1 MELAIRNLALSTTL
15 TLCAAEGYAEI
26 NRLQNLGEFCHTRD
40 VCGRRQSLEYSA
52 EPPR

>member
-26 NRLQNLGEFCHTRD
+26 NRLQNFREANGVTPAG
-40 VCGRRQSLEYSA
+40 VSMA
-52 EPPR
+52 